1 MDEMKINVMYF
12 VFTYAL
18 LAIFFFPVI
27 FDMIAFLIVCM
38 CVCVCVR
45 MYARMFMF
53 VYIPT
58 GLVKLGVN
66 GNIVGNVEIFSQNA
80 SKHSIQRSFHL
91 NGLHHIPAKC
101 CSITNLILAFYFPF
115 V

>member
-18 LAIFFFPVI
+18 LAISFFPVI

-38 CVCVCVR
+38 YVCVR
-45 MYARMFMF
+45 MYARMFIF

-66 GNIVGNVEIFSQNA
+66 GNIVGNVKIFSKCDETFDTKEFP
-80 SKHSIQRSFHL
+80 SERLTPYSGKMLL
-91 NGLHHIPAKC
+91 N
-101 CSITNLILAFYFPF
+101 N
-115 V
+115 